1 MTETGLV
8 ELRFWALIVL
18 SLAVPTGLYLLLRKH
33 RAISPGTTLLLGATL
48 VAVAAVDTGLLHSL
62 ASGAASSLT
71 HLDDLF
77 ASEMAIGLYLVPA
90 LFGGVGID
98 LISTVLRNHLQAAE
112 QRYRS
117 GHGGHNGKMD
127 GD

>member
-8 ELRFWALIVL
+8 ELRFWALIAL
-18 SLAVPTGLYLLLRKH
+18 SMAVPVGLYALLRKR
-33 RAISPGTTLLLGATL
+33 RAISTRTTLLLGVTL
-48 VAVAAVDTGLLHSL
+48 VTVAAVDTGLLHSL
-62 ASGAASSLT
+62 ASGAAQT
-71 HLDDLF
+71 VTKLDDVF

-112 QRYRS
+112 HRHRS
-117 GHGGHNGKMD
+117 GHKGGG
-127 GD
+127 

>member
-1 MTETGLV
+1 MTETALV

-18 SLAVPTGLYLLLRKH
+18 SLAVPVGLYALLRKR
-33 RAISPGTTLLLGATL
+33 RAISPGTTLLLGVTL
-48 VAVAAVDTGLLHSL
+48 VTVAAVDTGLLHSL
-62 ASGAASSLT
+62 ASGAAST
-71 HLDDLF
+71 VTRLDDVF

-112 QRYRS
+112 HRYRS
-117 GHGGHNGKMD
+117 GHKGGG
-127 GD
+127 

>member
-8 ELRFWALIVL
+8 ELRFWALIAL
-18 SLAVPTGLYLLLRKH
+18 SLAVPVGLYALLRRR
-33 RAISPGTTLLLGATL
+33 RAISTRTTLLLGVTL
-48 VAVAAVDTGLLHSL
+48 VTVAAVDTGLLHSL
-62 ASGAASSLT
+62 ASGAAQT
-71 HLDDLF
+71 VTKLDDVF

-112 QRYRS
+112 HRHRS
-117 GHGGHNGKMD
+117 GHKGGG
-127 GD
+127 

>member
-8 ELRFWALIVL
+8 ELRFWALIAL
-18 SLAVPTGLYLLLRKH
+18 SLAVPVGLYALLRKR
-33 RAISPGTTLLLGATL
+33 RAISTRTTLLLGVTL
-48 VAVAAVDTGLLHSL
+48 VTVAAVDTGLLHSL
-62 ASGAASSLT
+62 ASGAAQT
-71 HLDDLF
+71 VTKLDDVF

-112 QRYRS
+112 HRHRS
-117 GHGGHNGKMD
+117 GHKGGG
-127 GD
+127 